1 MSKEAVHIRVPV
13 PGNFILRNP
22 FALPMREAD
31 AFEETLFLGRPS
43 KRDPYRLSLFGQ
55 HLEPD
60 ERPLVI
66 LPIRGG
72 TLLVTDRRLLEM
84 RAHLEVHGAWNVKQF
99 QGYAIHKAIERR
111 NVREV
116 THDVSRVQDA
126 TGNRVIEDR
135 IRMVTDEGPT
145 DFLVSKGPEPTLSE
159 DDFRVLRDNVLGI
172 QPK

>member
-1 MSKEAVHIRVPV
+1 VPI
-13 PGNFILRNP
+13 PGSFIPRNP
-22 FALPMREAD
+22 FAIPMPEAD

-55 HLEPD
+55 HLDPD
-60 ERPLVI
+60 ERPLVL

-99 QGYAIHKAIERR
+99 QGYAIHRALERR
-111 NVREV
+111 IVREV
-116 THDVSRVQDA
+116 IHDVSAVPDTA
-126 TGNRVIEDR
+126 ANRAIEDR
-135 IRMVTDEGPT
+135 IRVVTDDGPT

-159 DDFRVLRDNVLGI
+159 DDFRILRGNVLGI